1 MLGLAPLSGAPL
13 SALPSSSGA
22 SPHVTVGLTG
32 QSLPYSYGSISPSN
46 SGSSNVTVGVSGQSV
61 TFTAGPLL
69 TPGRSGPLVGQPYS
83 CVPGAVGVAMPR
95 SVVGAPY
102 ALTPGAILSVQRQTP
117 QLPQLVMSY
126 YMSLPGVSKTV
137 GLVGTSLTY
146 AQGMPTVG
154 GDRAAAVT
162 GIAAPYSTGSVGIA
176 AAIPVPGQALSHA
189 QGSVGIPP
197 PHNPYTR
204 LLLKFDETAGTT
216 NVTDMSVFRHTATF
230 TGDSV
235 TSAQGMFGTNS
246 AAVGNP
252 GGTFA
257 ASSVEVDDPTGVF
270 ADGIVPRQFDL
281 WYRLWGYPI
290 SQGNQPLLFIKF
302 ANGNTIVLYLQG
314 TSYLNS
320 YFNGTRPVSISAPVS
335 MPVNTWRHFR
345 LLIDGHTVRVGL
357 NGAEVG
363 SATIANDAWTG
374 GDTNLPIEIRFGSA
388 YDGVYNSQGYFD
400 AIEFTEGTVDWAG
413 GAYTIPT
420 REPSDGYP
428 LPAIEGTSSVI
439 LEDCPTEW
447 NAVAQDVLNGVGA
460 NTTEDCLGSGDAVH
474 DAHFAEGAN
483 TVDDC
488 LGDGYASE
496 GVVRFA
502 DGAGVAE
509 DVQSFGTLV
518 ATPISKGVG
527 AATIISI
534 TSVGDGGIDWRLV
547 DGAATL
553 DDVVSVG
560 TGTVVAYAGAVGVG
574 ANTTSVSSVGAGQV
588 PVQGE
593 GSNTTVVS
601 SAGTIKD
608 EQYGSGAN
616 TVSVSSAGVAS
627 AYTPAWGGNVL
638 QNVVSLGAGYGELFS
653 AGSADVG
660 VASFGQGVVPIVG
673 IGWGTT
679 EVFTVCL
686 DHWEPS
692 TSAIYLH
699 VGADVLSLYAQES
712 AMVTT

>member
-69 TPGRSGPLVGQPYS
+69 TPGRSAPLVGLPYS
-83 CVPGAVGVAMPR
+83 CVPGTVGVAMPR

-102 ALTPGAILSVQRQTP
+102 ALTPGAFLSVQRQTP

-137 GLVGTSLTY
+137 GLTGTSIAYL
-146 AQGMPTVG
+146 QGMPTVG
-154 GDRAAAVT
+154 GDRAAALT
-162 GIAAPYSTGSVGIA
+162 GQTATYSTGALGRETSVV
-176 AAIPVPGQALSHA
+176 VPGQSLSHA

-257 ASSVEVDDPTGVF
+257 ASSVEVDDPNGVF

-314 TSYLNS
+314 TSHLNA
-320 YFNGTRPVSISAPVS
+320 YFNGTRSVSINAPVS

-345 LLIDGHTVRVGL
+345 LLIDGHTVRIGL

-374 GDTNLPIEIRFGSA
+374 GDSNLPIEIRFGSA

-400 AIEFTEGTVDWAG
+400 AIEFTEGTVEWTG

-428 LPAIEGTSSVI
+428 LPPIEGTSSVV
-439 LEDCPTEW
+439 LEDCPTAW
-447 NAVAQDVLNGVGA
+447 QVVAQDVLNGVGA

-483 TVDDC
+483 TLDDC

-502 DGAGVAE
+502 DGAVVTE
-509 DVQSFGTLV
+509 NVQSLGILV

-527 AATIISI
+527 AATTISV
-534 TSVGDGGIDWRLV
+534 TSVGDGGVGWAV
-547 DGAATL
+547 GEGVTTL
-553 DDVVSVG
+553 EDAVSVG
-560 TGTVVAYAGAVGVG
+560 VGTVSAFATSTGVG
-574 ANTTSVSSVGAGQV
+574 ANTTSVSSIGVGQVAVQGAGA
-588 PVQGE
+588 
-593 GSNTTVVS
+593 NTVTVS

-608 EQYGSGAN
+608 EQFGAGAN
-616 TVSVSSAGVAS
+616 MVSVVGAGVAS
-627 AYTPAWGGNVL
+627 AYTPLWGEAML
-638 QNVVSLGAGYGELFS
+638 QDVVSIGAGYGTLFA
-653 AGSADVG
+653 AGGAAISVTS
-660 VASFGQGVVPIVG
+660 VGQGVVPIVG
-673 IGWGTT
+673 VGWGST
-679 EVFTVCL
+679 EVFTVDL
-686 DHWEPS
+686 DGWEPS

-699 VGADVLSLYAQES
+699 VGADVLSLYAQDS
-712 AMVTT
+712 VMVTT